1 MAIGPMQLIAIGF
14 DPTDRCQRRIRRELQ
29 ELQGR
34 GVIRVIDTLM
44 INKDSQGA
52 ITRLEGSQPSNDE
65 LGSAG
70 SVLGILIGLDTRDSA
85 ISPSTDVGALAFAEH
100 NYGLSRKDI
109 MDIAGRL
116 APGKAAALLLIEH
129 QWALRL
135 KAAVRAA
142 DGWMLAHSL
151 VTPEA
156 LLWVGDEVQA
166 NAEAAAAIELT
177 SALEGSV
184 LLEILAEAATS
195 ALTDEPASSADP
207 AGVSDGTAGTAAA
220 AQAIRA
226 LIVGGLIA
234 EADAKD
240 AIGVLVDAGLIA
252 EAAVTDAAR
261 RAEQTAIETQAAI
274 ITVEE
279 LAQGPLP

>member
-1 MAIGPMQLIAIGF
+1 MAIGPMQLIVIGF

-195 ALTDEPASSADP
+195 VLTDEPASSADP
-207 AGVSDGTAGTAAA
+207 ADVSDGTAGTAAA